1 MLYYSLVASFFYRYD
16 YENCE
21 SAPAETMME
30 NLNKKADDGS
40 LKGQKLTSGGK
51 SYKVAITDNFSYTDP
66 IDKSI
71 TKKQVGKTYYD
82 GSQVIVNQVTPI
94 LIGIEKG
101 LQKLLS
107 ILDNI

>member
-1 MLYYSLVASFFYRYD
+1 MVRVKIVSFFYRYD

-21 SAPAETMME
+21 SVPAETMME

-40 LKGQKLTSGGK
+40 LKGQTFTSGGK

-71 TKKQVGKTYYD
+71 AKKQVGKTYYD

-101 LQKLLS
+101 LK